1 MMIAVS
7 MASQVLAATF
17 SMATKWSNNTMTVGD
32 VTVTFDAT
40 STPQTGYVK
49 MIKGGS
55 LTISSANTVRRVTIN
70 YVAGYTP
77 SSASAITVDNSASCV
92 FTPLAT
98 TTSTTWW
105 GGKTQ
110 VVITDDATNG
120 NDLRISSIVVV
131 TNNDMQIYKVTQSAT
146 NLSGITHANNTTD
159 NTTTVGISY
168 GPDFINNSADEQI
181 YPNVNSTTRNA
192 AIYRAMGYWWETNS
206 QVWPN
211 VTIGSENIVPRT
223 GAYFILNPTV
233 SGEITVYLCHFKLTT
248 IYVLEN
254 GKMYKKY
261 SAPDVNNNIRTWY
274 TFKVRAGYRY
284 YIYSMATS
292 GWSSPLYGFEF
303 IPESARNSQ
312 YMVANG
318 ETFYNHKTIRSVG
331 DITMTFGGW
340 LSEANARQADII
352 SNNSSTYGTL
362 TDAWIAGKTTGY
374 TAINEFQYYTEGN
387 GNNPLNETNL
397 AYDSKRDYFM
407 NPCRGTYYKFEPRR
421 TGYVNIYVLQNA
433 GSTAFFTDENGT
445 AQAATY
451 TSDATLTQGSDNGY
465 TAADKGFY
473 QYTFKVYAGQTYF
486 LFAPKSKL
494 GFGGFEFNLDD
505 NTNVLG
511 SLTMNYRDE
520 TVQFNSYTN
529 VTFNRTLT
537 KNRWNSLVLPFSMN
551 EAQVRETFGEGT
563 MIMQFDDVANNTIK
577 FKRHYYQ
584 YIVAGQPCLIFPTAG
599 WDAVADSSDHTTV
612 STFTM
617 RQVSVRND
625 NAGLKEYK
633 STTIPGYTMKG
644 LYAASTTVQGVSYW
658 LVANNTIGRRTTSYT
673 VNGNFMAYIQGPSDL
688 SAAKALTVGFSSFA
702 DDSME
707 ETTGISDVQAI
718 QTTNNHNVYN
728 MQGVLV
734 KANAQDLSALPAGIY
749 IVNGKKY
756 IVK

>member
-1 MMIAVS
+1 MLIAMT
-7 MASQVLAATF
+7 MASQGFAATF
-17 SMATKWSNNTMTVGD
+17 STDTKWSSNTMTVGD

-40 STPQTGYVK
+40 STPQAGYVK
-49 MIKGGS
+49 MIKGGT
-55 LTISSANTVRRVTIN
+55 LTITSNNTVRRITIN
-70 YVAGYTP
+70 YVAGYVP

-105 GGKTQ
+105 GGRTS
-110 VVITDDATNG
+110 VTITDDASNG
-120 NDLRISSIVVV
+120 NDLRISSIVVT
-131 TNNDMQIYKVTQSAT
+131 TNNDMQIYKVFQSAT
-146 NLSGITHANNTTD
+146 NPSGITHTNKSTD
-159 NTTTVGISY
+159 NPTSVDITY
-168 GPDFINNSADEQI
+168 GTGFGDNSADDQI
-181 YPNVNSTTRNA
+181 VPTVNPKTTNAAVYNAMGYVWKSNSRTWPNVN
-192 AIYRAMGYWWETNS
+192 
-206 QVWPN
+206 
-211 VTIGSENIVPRT
+211 IGSENIIPRI
-223 GAYFILNPTV
+223 GAYYVLNPTV
-233 SGEITVYLCHFKLTT
+233 SGEITVYMCHFKQTT

-261 SAPDVNNNIRTWY
+261 MAPDVNNNTRTWY

-284 YIYSMATS
+284 YIYSTASS
-292 GWSSPLYGFEF
+292 GWTSPLYGFEF
-303 IPESARNSQ
+303 ISESARNNQ
-312 YMVANG
+312 YMVADG

-352 SNNSSTYGTL
+352 SNNSSAYGTY
-362 TDAWIAGKTTGY
+362 TDSWVAGKTTGY
-374 TAINEFQYYTEGN
+374 TAINGFQYYTEGN

-397 AYDSKRDYFM
+397 AYDTKRDYYM

-421 TGYVNIYVLQNA
+421 NGWVNVYVLQNE
-433 GSTAFFTDENGT
+433 GITTFFTDENGT
-445 AQAATY
+445 AQTATY
-451 TSDATLTQGSDNGY
+451 ISDNTLTKGADNGY
-465 TAADKGFY
+465 TAANKGFY

-494 GFGGFEFNLDD
+494 GFGGFEFTLE
-505 NTNVLG
+505 NTNAPG
-511 SLTMNYRDE
+511 SLTMNYGDG
-520 TVQFNSYTN
+520 TAQFNGYTN

-584 YIVAGQPCLIFPTAG
+584 YIVAGQPCLIFPTTG

-625 NAGLKEYK
+625 NAGLKEYT
-633 STTIPGYTMKG
+633 SITIPGYTMKG
-644 LYAASTTVQGVSYW
+644 LYAASTTVPGVSYW
-658 LVANNTIGRRTTSYT
+658 LVAYNTIGRRTTSYT
-673 VNGNFMAYIQGPSDL
+673 VNGNFMAYIQGPSAPL
-688 SAAKALTVGFSSFA
+688 GVKELTVGFARFDEDLES
-702 DDSME
+702 
-707 ETTGISDVQAI
+707 ETTGIVDVQNR
-718 QTTNNHNVYN
+718 QSRSTGNVYN
-728 MQGVLV
+728 LQGVLV
-734 KANAQDLSALPAGIY
+734 KANAVDFEGLPAGIY

-756 IVK
+756 SVK

>member
-1 MMIAVS
+1 MMFA
-7 MASQVLAATF
+7 MTMTSQALAATF
-17 SMATKWSNNTMTVGD
+17 SMATKWSSNTMTVGD
-32 VTVTFDAT
+32 VTVAFDST

-49 MIKGGS
+49 MVKGGT
-55 LTISSANTVRRVTIN
+55 LTITSNNTVRRITIN
-70 YVAGYTP
+70 YVAGYVP

-98 TTSTTWW
+98 ATSTTWW
-105 GGKTQ
+105 GGKTS
-110 VVITDDATNG
+110 VKITDDATNG
-120 NDLRISSIVVV
+120 NDLRISSIIVT
-131 TNNDMQIYKVTQSAT
+131 TNNDMQIYKVTQDSIIPD
-146 NLSGITHANNTTD
+146 GITHDSDTSNITS
-159 NTTTVGISY
+159 VGITY
-168 GPDFINNSADEQI
+168 GTGFIANSADKMI
-181 YPNVNSTTRNA
+181 YPNPNSSTKNA
-192 AIYRAMGYWWETNS
+192 SVYRAMGYWWETNS
-206 QVWPN
+206 QTRPN
-211 VTIGSENIVPRT
+211 VTIGSENIIPRT
-223 GAYFILNPTV
+223 GAYYVLNPTV
-233 SGEITVYLCHFKLTT
+233 SGEITVYMCHFKQTA

-261 SAPDVNNNIRTWY
+261 TAPDVNNNTRTWY
-274 TFKVRAGYRY
+274 TFKLRAGYRY

-292 GWSSPLYGFEF
+292 GWTSPLYGFEF

-312 YMVANG
+312 YIVADG

-352 SNNSSTYGTL
+352 SNNSSAYGTY
-362 TDAWIAGKTTGY
+362 TDSWVAGKTTGY
-374 TAINEFQYYTEGN
+374 TAINGFQYYTEGN

-397 AYDSKRDYFM
+397 AYDTKRDYYM
-407 NPCRGTYYKFEPRR
+407 SPCRGTYYKFEPRR
-421 TGYVNIYVLQNA
+421 TGLVNVYVLQNA
-433 GSTAFFTDENGT
+433 GKTTFFTDENGT

-451 TSDATLTQGSDNGY
+451 ISDSTLTKGTDNGY
-465 TAADKGFY
+465 TAASNGFY

-494 GFGGFEFNLDD
+494 GFGGFEFNLDS
-505 NTNVLG
+505 TSVLG
-511 SLTMNYRDE
+511 SLTMNYGDG
-520 TVQFNSYTN
+520 TAHFNSYAN

-617 RQVSVRND
+617 RQVSVRSD
-625 NAGLKEYK
+625 NAGLKEYT

-644 LYAASTTVQGVSYW
+644 LYAASTTVPGVSYW

-673 VNGNFMAYIQGPSDL
+673 VNGNFMAYIQGPSAPL
-688 SAAKALTVGFSSFA
+688 GVKELTVGFARFDEDLES
-702 DDSME
+702 
-707 ETTGISDVQAI
+707 ETTGIVDVQNR
-718 QTTNNHNVYN
+718 QSRSTGNVYN
-728 MQGVLV
+728 LQGVLV
-734 KANAQDLSALPAGIY
+734 KANAVDFEGLPAGIY

-756 IVK
+756 SIK